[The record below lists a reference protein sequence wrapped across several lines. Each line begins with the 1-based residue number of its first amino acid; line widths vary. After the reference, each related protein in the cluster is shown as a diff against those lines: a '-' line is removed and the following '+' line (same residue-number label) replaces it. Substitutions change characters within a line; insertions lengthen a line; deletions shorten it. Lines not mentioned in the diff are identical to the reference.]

1 MYTLINWRPLEINL
15 HHALHRVFFLFERF
29 STCFSDAVLKFLVAN
44 GNGSLVNHVENIDK
58 QYSLGKLT
66 SYSYNKYYNND
77 TRGCI
82 YKG

>member
-1 MYTLINWRPLEINL
+1 M
-15 HHALHRVFFLFERF
+15 
-29 STCFSDAVLKFLVAN
+29 AN